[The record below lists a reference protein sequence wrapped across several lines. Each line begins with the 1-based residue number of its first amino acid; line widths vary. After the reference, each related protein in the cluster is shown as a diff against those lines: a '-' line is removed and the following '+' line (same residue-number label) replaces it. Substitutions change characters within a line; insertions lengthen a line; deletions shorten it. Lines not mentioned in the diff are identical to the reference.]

1 MAPPLVKGRALAR
14 QRLGGVAFLVVIGM
28 LVYLSV
34 ALYNKDFTK
43 TVNVSLNADRIG
55 NQLTVHAD
63 VKLRGVLVGE
73 VKSVRAN
80 GSRAV
85 LKLAIKPE
93 HAGKIPKDVKA
104 QLLPKTLFGEKEVDL
119 VVPPGASSEH
129 IENGDTIA
137 QDDSATALETETALN
152 DLLPVLRSLKPQEL
166 SVTLNALATAVRDR
180 GDKLGA
186 NLAAQAAYFRQ
197 LNPTL
202 PTLQQDMAGLA
213 EVAQNY
219 ADATPNILTTLDNLS
234 YSSRSV
240 VDQRAALDGFL
251 KSTSDFADTAR
262 VITAE
267 NEKRFDDLAR
277 ISLPVLQ
284 LYAKYSPTFNCLLH
298 SIVVQNVEVDRT
310 LALQAGLHI
319 TVEAIKDRNGGFGP
333 QDTPQY
339 KEVRDNECF
348 GLTSRVIPYP
358 LYANPQDGYR
368 DSDPPENPG
377 QGPGGCCQSKRWM
390 AQFVSRPAVVVRRPV
405 PGVDNA
411 LTALLVA
418 PATGS
423 S

>member
-1 MAPPLVKGRALAR
+1 VKGRALAR

-202 PTLQQDMAGLA
+202 PTLQKDMAGLA

-284 LYAKYSPTFNCLLH
+284 LYAKYSPIFACTLRT
-298 SIVVQNVEVDRT
+298 IVVQQVETERT
-310 LALQAGLHI
+310 EGGLQGGLHI
-319 TVEAIKDRNGGFGP
+319 TVEAIKDRNGGY
-333 QDTPQY
+333 DATTTPKY
-339 KEVRDNECF
+339 HELRDNQCF
-348 GLTSRVIPYP
+348 GLMGKPVIPYP
-358 LYANPQDGYR
+358 LYPNIQDGYR